1 MVKIKRRDLFTQKV
15 KPCTRRRGRD
25 ITADHASWGMR
36 RYRGEK
42 AATGPVCSPAPPVFV
57 ARDAPLEWRAVARSS
72 FVLSVYK
79 LKLKEKNRQNVQEK
93 R

>member
-57 ARDAPLEWRAVARSS
+57 ACDTPRQSLRS
-72 FVLSVYK
+72 LAHRLCVYK